1 MSFTVNKTS
10 LNTSYEY
17 DADSSLTTLYN
28 YDISAYFSAYKK
40 IGSQDFNTLLK
51 TDQIAYGARFNT
63 LVSLGRD
70 EGDTGGLRPIV
81 VDNRDTDTDY
91 WDMIVPPMLYT
102 IPSPI
107 PGSAGVSGTTTGT
120 SLADRGGLSCWS
132 RGKDVIIQ
140 YRIQRCTLDGT
151 GGIVLAGTPS
161 IGVTVH
167 GASYSWQGTEDQS
180 TGPGPAPF
188 LLYPAGSEPGDM
200 FRIIVS
206 ARQSD
211 PAEPGYLSAL
221 LVHETPLSATR
232 P

>member
-1 MSFTVNKTS
+1 MAFTVNKTS

-17 DADSSLTTLYN
+17 DADNSLTTLYN
-28 YDISAYFSAYKK
+28 YDISAYFAAYKK

-63 LVSLGRD
+63 LISIGRSTS
-70 EGDTGGLRPIV
+70 DTGNLRPIV
-81 VDNRDTDTDY
+81 VDNRDTDEEY

-107 PGSAGVSGTTTGT
+107 SGSAGVTTTTTGT
-120 SLADRGGLSCWS
+120 SLAARGGLSCWS
-132 RGKDVIIQ
+132 IGKDIIIQ
-140 YRIQRCTLDGT
+140 YRIQRCTLDGI

-167 GASYSWQGTEDQS
+167 GASYSWQGTEVQS

-188 LLYPAGSEPGDM
+188 LLYPSGSQPGDM

-211 PAEPGYLSAL
+211 PTKQGFLAAM
-221 LVHETPLSATR
+221 LVHETPLSATL